1 MAATSDA
8 NAKLESPP
16 EPPCAAAGNMSSKS
30 SPRRRRR
37 VSVASLLVLIA
48 VSTIFGLLMA
58 DLRSIDPSPEL
69 QIRNSKLEIFGKE
82 ELSANTTV
90 SELGEAGVGKKCAT
104 VEEMGEI
111 FSRGYAEESLRVRGV
126 IRNHF
131 AVNGASRVRELP
143 PEQFCSHGFVI
154 AKASEAGL
162 GNELYKIL
170 SAAALSVMLNRSL
183 IIGQTRHIGVNT
195 LSATTSP
202 TPMYPLH

>member
-1 MAATSDA
+1 MPINRWSNIKAEPRTLTVTGGS
-8 NAKLESPP
+8 NLPTQTQSLNPPP
-16 EPPCAAAGNMSSKS
+16 EPPFAAAGNMSLKS

-90 SELGEAGVGKKCAT
+90 SELGKKCAT

-111 FSRGYAEESLRVRGV
+111 FSRGYAEESLRVRGI

-131 AVNGASRVRELP
+131 AVNGALLLLD
-143 PEQFCSHGFVI
+143 FTFFFLFV
-154 AKASEAGL
+154 
-162 GNELYKIL
+162 
-170 SAAALSVMLNRSL
+170 SVC
-183 IIGQTRHIGVNT
+183 I
-195 LSATTSP
+195 
-202 TPMYPLH
+202 